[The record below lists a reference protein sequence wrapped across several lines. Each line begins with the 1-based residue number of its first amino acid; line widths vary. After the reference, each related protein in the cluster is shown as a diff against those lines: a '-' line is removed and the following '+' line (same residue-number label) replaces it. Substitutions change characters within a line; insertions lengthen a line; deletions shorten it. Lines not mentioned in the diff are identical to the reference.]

1 MAHLQ
6 INDNSLSI
14 IDKLKAFGYVSNLGR
29 QIGYKNEYGTM
40 YIVTSKGTYFTVS
53 HMCYIRGP
61 EDDGHMCFTEDEFL
75 NEAIREIRLFEKE
88 ERK

>member
-6 INDNSLSI
+6 INYVPFSI
-14 IDKLKAFGYVSNLGR
+14 IDKLKALGYVSNRDR

-40 YIVTSKGTYFTVS
+40 YIVTSRGTDFTVS
-53 HMCYIRGP
+53 SMRFIRGP

-75 NEAIREIRLFEKE
+75 KEAMREIRLFKKE

>member
-1 MAHLQ
+1 MCKS
-6 INDNSLSI
+6 NWKI
-14 IDKLKAFGYVSNLGR
+14 IEVI
-29 QIGYKNEYGTM
+29 QVGTKTH
-40 YIVTSKGTYFTVS
+40 IFDLNNIEFIDT
-53 HMCYIRGP
+53 P

>member
-6 INDNSLSI
+6 INDTPFVI
-14 IDKLKAFGYVSNLGR
+14 IAKLKALGYVLNLER

-40 YIVTSKGTYFTVS
+40 YIVTSRGTYFTVS
-53 HMCYIRGP
+53 SMSFIRGP
-61 EDDGHMCFTEDEFL
+61 EDDGHMCFTEDEFIK
-75 NEAIREIRLFEKE
+75 EAMREIRLLKKE